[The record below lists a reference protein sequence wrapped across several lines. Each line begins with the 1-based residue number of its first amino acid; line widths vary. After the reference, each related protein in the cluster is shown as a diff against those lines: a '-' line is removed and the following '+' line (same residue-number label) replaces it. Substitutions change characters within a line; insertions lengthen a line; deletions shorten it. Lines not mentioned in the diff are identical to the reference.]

1 MKVKNIIKTIIKIVI
16 FLLIIISCYCCVAKR
31 IGEYSLK
38 YKTYTLDKEP
48 SFITASLDD
57 KLILVIDGEIRFIDS
72 QMNET
77 TIQLEINVGKVF
89 CSYDWF
95 WIIDDKNNL
104 YALQVFKDN
113 TYELSDV
120 ILENVICIAGYG
132 RYKENAIAI
141 TTEGDVYVWGK
152 GDEYCSVGIGGNIEI
167 KEPMK
172 IDNISNAK
180 ELVRFNHYMNT
191 AILTENGELYVIGG
205 IDNSEWSE
213 EKHELIQHI
222 DRVTEFKKVKIDS
235 KISKI
240 DGGGSLY
247 TIYEDGTASRWS
259 GINKNSDGDI
269 ILEMGYSDWEN
280 DIRFSQISCG
290 GSSGIGMGTD
300 KKLYLWGYDF
310 IDKMSRKSDYTVYDT
325 PQLIE
330 FDKPVEDVYVASGV
344 AFFKNGLV
352 LYIVPDTSDW

>member
-77 TIQLEINVGKVF
+77 TIQLEMNVAKVF
-89 CSYDWF
+89 CSGDWF

-104 YALQVFKDN
+104 YALQVFNDN

-120 ILENVICIAGYG
+120 ILENVICIAGHG
-132 RYKENAIAI
+132 INTENAIAI

-152 GDEYCSVGIGGNIEI
+152 GDEYWSVGIGVNTEIE
-167 KEPMK
+167 KPMK

-180 ELVRFNHYMNT
+180 ELVRFRNNT
-191 AILTENGELYVIGG
+191 AILTENGELYVIGE
-205 IDNSEWSE
+205 IYNITE
-213 EKHELIQHI
+213 EIQNFVYHI
-222 DRVTEFKKVKIDS
+222 EFVTEFQKVKSDL
-235 KISKI
+235 KISQI
-240 DGGGSLY
+240 EGYYCLY
-247 TIYEDGTASRWS
+247 TIYEDGTASRCR
-259 GINKNSDGDI
+259 GITKNSDGDI
-269 ILEMGYSDWEN
+269 VLVMGYPDWEN

-310 IDKMSRKSDYTVYDT
+310 IDKMSQKTDYTVYET

-330 FDKPVEDVYVASGV
+330 FDKPVEDVYVSDNV
-344 AFFKNGLV
+344 AFFKNGLM